1 VLIALPVAEESERAT
16 LLAVVRRARDTTA
29 KATGRPAPAILRV
42 TVHPTVE
49 SFGRATGQPWWVSA
63 ATAGTEIEVLPIGLL
78 KQRGQLERTLQH
90 EVVHAML
97 DQALASKPMWVR
109 EGAAIY
115 FGRDASQ
122 SRDTAPAA
130 RVSCPTD
137 AELLRPVSAGAQ
149 RDAYARAEACF
160 GRAIASGKRWDEVR

>member
-1 VLIALPVAEESERAT
+1 M
-16 LLAVVRRARDTTA
+16 
-29 KATGRPAPAILRV
+29 
-42 TVHPTVE
+42 
-49 SFGRATGQPWWVSA
+49 
-63 ATAGTEIEVLPIGLL
+63 LPIDLL
-78 KQRGQLERTLQH
+78 KQRGQLERTIQH

-115 FGRDASQ
+115 F
-122 SRDTAPAA
+122 SRDTAQAGDTTAAA

-137 AELLRPVSAGAQ
+137 ADLLRPVSAGAQ

-160 GRAIASGKRWDEVR
+160 ARAIAAGKRWDEVR